1 MEDFKW
7 ILIVFFSCSYSL
19 DQEPDIWSHPFQYT
33 IVRERERERENSEQ
47 NKN

>member
-7 ILIVFFSCSYSL
+7 ILIVLFSCSYSV

>member
-7 ILIVFFSCSYSL
+7 ILIVLFSCSYSV
-19 DQEPDIWSHPFQYT
+19 DQEPDIWSHLFQYT
-33 IVRERERERENSEQ
+33 IVGENSEQ

>member
-7 ILIVFFSCSYSL
+7 ILIVFFSCSYSV

-33 IVRERERERENSEQ
+33 IVRENSEQ